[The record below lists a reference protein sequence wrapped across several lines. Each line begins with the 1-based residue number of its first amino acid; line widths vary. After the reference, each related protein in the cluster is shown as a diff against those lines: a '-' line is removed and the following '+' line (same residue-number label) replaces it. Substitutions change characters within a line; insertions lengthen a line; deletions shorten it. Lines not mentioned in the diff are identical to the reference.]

1 MRIEMSLQFHTKK
14 LLLFFRTSFLNPA
27 NTCLLHREY
36 VYDSH
41 TLGITNAINI
51 NMIINSKLLQAQ
63 SWTRVLTVLLTYQSC
78 SSPASGTSWERNNIM
93 IPNESKYMKCSLF
106 LVTIKHENEE
116 WNFNK
121 LTGHDY
127 KPVMCCKW
135 QKIASDEGRRWRCW
149 WWQWTRYLLMG
160 WCLKLGVD
168 QDQLKGLKYYCS
180 KV

>member
-1 MRIEMSLQFHTKK
+1 MRIEMSLQFHTKNYF
-14 LLLFFRTSFLNPA
+14 LFFRTSFLNPA
-27 NTCLLHREY
+27 NTCLFHRED

-41 TLGITNAINI
+41 TIGITNAINI

-93 IPNESKYMKCSLF
+93 IPNELKYMKCSLF

-116 WNFNK
+116 RNFNK

-135 QKIASDEGRRWRCW
+135 Q
-149 WWQWTRYLLMG
+149 
-160 WCLKLGVD
+160 
-168 QDQLKGLKYYCS
+168 
-180 KV
+180 

>member
-36 VYDSH
+36 VYDSYDSH
-41 TLGITNAINI
+41 TIGITNAINI

-63 SWTRVLTVLLTYQSC
+63 SWTRVLTVLLINQSC

-135 QKIASDEGRRWRCW
+135 Q
-149 WWQWTRYLLMG
+149 
-160 WCLKLGVD
+160 
-168 QDQLKGLKYYCS
+168 
-180 KV
+180 